1 MKRIFIALAIAGAF
15 TTAANA
21 QQAAAAAPTQE
32 AKPQMSKEE
41 RAKMKQKQEDDMI
54 AAFKEAGLTDE
65 QVKQIKEANEM
76 ASNKSKEVK
85 KDATLA
91 DDAKKSKLK
100 EISDEKNNKL
110 KEIMGKDKYKI
121 YTEARKKQK
130 EAAGTPAM

>member
-21 QQAAAAAPTQE
+21 QQAATAAPTQE

-41 RAKMKQKQEDDMI
+41 KAKMKQKQEDDMM

-91 DDAKKSKLK
+91 DDAKKLKWK

-130 EAAGTPAM
+130 EAAGTPSM

>member
-21 QQAAAAAPTQE
+21 QQAATAAPTQE

-41 RAKMKQKQEDDMI
+41 KAKMKQKQEDDMM

-91 DDAKKSKLK
+91 DDAKKIKLK

>member
-21 QQAAAAAPTQE
+21 QQAATAAPTQE

-41 RAKMKQKQEDDMI
+41 KAKMKQKQEDDMM

-91 DDAKKSKLK
+91 DDAKKLKWK

>member
-21 QQAAAAAPTQE
+21 QQAATAAPTQE

-41 RAKMKQKQEDDMI
+41 KAKMKQKQEDDMM

-91 DDAKKSKLK
+91 DDAKKIKLK

-130 EAAGTPAM
+130 EASGTPSM